1 MSITVIAMAPGTL
14 VANAKL
20 YPSGMHSAAATMHG
34 ITSHRVSRVTVAAS
48 GARAQTAYQGWK
60 TGASTTVAASA

>member
-1 MSITVIAMAPGTL
+1 MAMAPGTF

-20 YPSGMHSAAATMHG
+20 YPSGMHSAAATALGM
-34 ITSHRVSRVTVAAS
+34 ISHRVSRVTVAAS
-48 GARAQTAYQGWK
+48 GTSAQTAYQGWK

>member
-1 MSITVIAMAPGTL
+1 MVIAMAPGTF

-20 YPSGMHSAAATMHG
+20 YPSGMHSAAATALGM
-34 ITSHRVSRVTVAAS
+34 ISHRVSRVTVAAS
-48 GARAQTAYQGWK
+48 GTSAQTAYQGWK